1 MNARRDDDRMTIT
14 IALIVNGLL
23 VGALLVALFLVM
35 RIPFR
40 LDRPRRLTAAVDVAD
55 PDERGLSRAA

>member
-1 MNARRDDDRMTIT
+1 MTIT